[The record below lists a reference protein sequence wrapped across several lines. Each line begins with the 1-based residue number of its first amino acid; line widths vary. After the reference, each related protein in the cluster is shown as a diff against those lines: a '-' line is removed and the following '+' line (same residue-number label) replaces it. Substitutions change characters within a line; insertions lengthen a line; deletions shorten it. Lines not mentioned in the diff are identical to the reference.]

1 MMDILCSVV
10 TLCALLVLAQLS
22 PGPDVF
28 FVFRTALSQG
38 FRAGAAV
45 SSGISLGFLIQATL
59 ACTVGA
65 WVMNQSWSAWLL
77 WLASAWLLYL
87 AWKILPKK
95 WGAETEMQGGAD
107 DRETCGKLL
116 LQGFLCNILNPKCML
131 FILALSAGVLHD
143 YAELV
148 WFTPVLIAAM
158 TLSGLCGWLV
168 WIALLQWAPV
178 RLCYRRYAY
187 VMDMIFAVLLAVF
200 AVLLLL

>member
-1 MMDILCSVV
+1 MEVLYSLVA
-10 TLCALLVLAQLS
+10 LCALLVLAQLS

-28 FVFRTALSQG
+28 FVFRTALAQG

-45 SSGISLGFLIQATL
+45 GCGISLGFLIQATL

-65 WVMNQSWSAWLL
+65 WVMQQPWSVWLL

-87 AWKILPKK
+87 SWKILPKK
-95 WGAETEMQGGAD
+95 WGAEVEIRSRGD

-131 FILALSAGVLHD
+131 FILALSAGALHD
-143 YAELV
+143 YAALT
-148 WFTPVLIAAM
+148 WFAPVLVLAM

-168 WIALLQWAPV
+168 WSALLQWAPV
-178 RLCYRRYAY
+178 QQVYRKYTY
-187 VMDMIFAVLLAVF
+187 VVDMIFSVLLAVF